1 MNDRNQNNNPGLPNN
16 SSNDDK
22 NKAQNLSNN
31 YLNSLKPSIGSQT
44 NKWMLNLK
52 EDLSKQLP
60 DLLPSVNSQE
70 LKITHDVIAN
80 KIFDQLSKYAFEFSK
95 DVANPEFKIST
106 ELPSRINLPHNV
118 VTIPGSKANFG
129 LQGHIY
135 TRQWSLVIRSI
146 PTKIKIYVVPTQYLI
161 RLSATPDE
169 FPAYIEFV
177 YNPSHENWQIEGEEL
192 HLDVLSTIGK
202 RLFAYYIQVIQGVC
216 DGSEKFYLKG
226 NKPDPVFV
234 NREIADSGPAFLS
247 PYENNNLLTS
257 NLPPNVVSPTTYSG
271 NANQPSHHLLSN
283 APSLPQ
289 SNMPQANMAQ
299 ANMPQA
305 NMPQANMPQSN
316 MAQANMPQANMP
328 QSNMPQSNMA
338 QANMPQSNMAQAN
351 MPQANMAQ
359 ANMAQANM
367 AQANMAQS
375 NMPQANMLQSNMPQ
389 SNMAQS
395 NMAQANMF
403 GQNIPGQSMPVS
415 PLTKSADVFVN
426 THNPNQEAMQQG
438 QNSLQGQG
446 AANVNGFSQGYQ
458 SVNPVNASAAN
469 NSRPNVTNVYAGVTG
484 LNNIGQSGQSG
495 HSLARLTEHSQMMFM
510 AVESM
515 NKELNLVINAL
526 TDITAEAM
534 AAQDMV
540 VAIKSLKCVNAL
552 KLQKEQFEKFTK
564 EWNDIINS

>member
-1 MNDRNQNNNPGLPNN
+1 MNDRNQSNNSGLPNN
-16 SSNDDK
+16 PNNDDK
-22 NKAQNLSNN
+22 NKAQNLSSN
-31 YLNSLKPSIGSQT
+31 YLNSLRPSIGSQT

-70 LKITHDVIAN
+70 LKISHDVIAN

-106 ELPSRINLPHNV
+106 ELPSRINLPNNV
-118 VTIPGSKANFG
+118 ATIPGSKANFG

-135 TRQWSLVIRSI
+135 TRQWSLIIRSV
-146 PTKIKIYVVPTQYLI
+146 PTKIKVYVVPTQYLI

-226 NKPDPVFV
+226 NKPEPVFV

-257 NLPPNVVSPTTYSG
+257 NLPPNVVTPTTYSG
-271 NANQPSHHLLSN
+271 NANQLPKHPQAN
-283 APSLPQ
+283 MPQANMPQANMPQANMPQANTPQ
-289 SNMPQANMAQ
+289 SNMPQANMPQANMPQANTPQANTPQSNMPQSNMPQANMPQANMPQ

-316 MAQANMPQANMP
+316 MP
-328 QSNMPQSNMA
+328 
-338 QANMPQSNMAQAN
+338 
-351 MPQANMAQ
+351 
-359 ANMAQANM
+359 
-367 AQANMAQS
+367 
-375 NMPQANMLQSNMPQ
+375 
-389 SNMAQS
+389 
-395 NMAQANMF
+395 QANMF
-403 GQNIPGQSMPVS
+403 GQNFFGQSMPVS

-426 THNPNQEAMQQG
+426 THNPNQSAPSNNQTDMQQG
-438 QNSLQGQG
+438 QNSFQGQ
-446 AANVNGFSQGYQ
+446 AAINASGFKQGYQQ
-458 SVNPVNASAAN
+458 SVNPINVSAQHNVTPNAS
-469 NSRPNVTNVYAGVTG
+469 NVYAGVNG
-484 LNNIGQSGQSG
+484 LNNAGQSGQSSQ
-495 HSLARLTEHSQMMFM
+495 SLARLTENSQMMFI
-510 AVESM
+510 AVESL
-515 NKELNLVINAL
+515 NKELNLMINTL

>member
-289 SNMPQANMAQ
+289 SNMPQANM
-299 ANMPQA
+299 
-305 NMPQANMPQSN
+305 
-316 MAQANMPQANMP
+316 
-328 QSNMPQSNMA
+328 
-338 QANMPQSNMAQAN
+338 
-351 MPQANMAQ
+351 
-359 ANMAQANM
+359 
-367 AQANMAQS
+367 
-375 NMPQANMLQSNMPQ
+375 LQSNMPQ

>member
-1 MNDRNQNNNPGLPNN
+1 MNDRNQSNNSGLPNN
-16 SSNDDK
+16 PNNDDK
-22 NKAQNLSNN
+22 NKAQNLSSN
-31 YLNSLKPSIGSQT
+31 YLNSLRPSIGSQT

-70 LKITHDVIAN
+70 LKISHDVIAN

-106 ELPSRINLPHNV
+106 ELPSRINLPNNV
-118 VTIPGSKANFG
+118 ATIPGSKANFG

-135 TRQWSLVIRSI
+135 TRQWSLIIRSV
-146 PTKIKIYVVPTQYLI
+146 PTKIKVYVVPTQYLI

-226 NKPDPVFV
+226 NKPEPVFV

-257 NLPPNVVSPTTYSG
+257 NLPPNVVTPTTYSG
-271 NANQPSHHLLSN
+271 NANQLPKHPQAN
-283 APSLPQ
+283 MPQANMPQANMPQANMPQANTPQ
-289 SNMPQANMAQ
+289 SNMPQANMPQANMPQANTPQSNMPQSNMPQANMPQANMPQ

-316 MAQANMPQANMP
+316 MP
-328 QSNMPQSNMA
+328 
-338 QANMPQSNMAQAN
+338 
-351 MPQANMAQ
+351 
-359 ANMAQANM
+359 
-367 AQANMAQS
+367 
-375 NMPQANMLQSNMPQ
+375 
-389 SNMAQS
+389 
-395 NMAQANMF
+395 QANMF
-403 GQNIPGQSMPVS
+403 GQNFFGQSMPVS

-426 THNPNQEAMQQG
+426 THNPNQSAPSNNQTDMQQG
-438 QNSLQGQG
+438 QNSFQGQ
-446 AANVNGFSQGYQ
+446 AAINASGFKQGYQQ
-458 SVNPVNASAAN
+458 SVNPINVSAQHNVTPNAS
-469 NSRPNVTNVYAGVTG
+469 NVYAGVNG
-484 LNNIGQSGQSG
+484 LNNAGQSGQSSQ
-495 HSLARLTEHSQMMFM
+495 SLARLTENSQMMFI
-510 AVESM
+510 AVESL
-515 NKELNLVINAL
+515 NKELNLMINTL

>member
-1 MNDRNQNNNPGLPNN
+1 MNDRNQSNNSGLPNN
-16 SSNDDK
+16 PNNDDK
-22 NKAQNLSNN
+22 NKAQNLSSN
-31 YLNSLKPSIGSQT
+31 YLNSLRPSIGSQT

-70 LKITHDVIAN
+70 LKISHDVIAN

-106 ELPSRINLPHNV
+106 ELPSRINLPNNV
-118 VTIPGSKANFG
+118 ATIPGSKANFG

-135 TRQWSLVIRSI
+135 TRQWSLIIRSV
-146 PTKIKIYVVPTQYLI
+146 PTKIKVYVVPTQYLI

-226 NKPDPVFV
+226 NKPEPVFV

-257 NLPPNVVSPTTYSG
+257 NLPPNVVTPTTYSG
-271 NANQPSHHLLSN
+271 NANQ
-283 APSLPQ
+283 LPKH
-289 SNMPQANMAQ
+289 PQ

-305 NMPQANMPQSN
+305 NMPQANMPQANMPQANTPQSN
-316 MAQANMPQANMP
+316 MPQPNMPQANMPQANMP
-328 QSNMPQSNMA
+328 Q
-338 QANMPQSNMAQAN
+338 ANTPQAN
-351 MPQANMAQ
+351 MPQANM
-359 ANMAQANM
+359 
-367 AQANMAQS
+367 
-375 NMPQANMLQSNMPQ
+375 PQANMP
-389 SNMAQS
+389 
-395 NMAQANMF
+395 QANMF
-403 GQNIPGQSMPVS
+403 GQNFSGQSMPVS

-426 THNPNQEAMQQG
+426 THNPNQSAPSNNQTDMQQG
-438 QNSLQGQG
+438 QNSFQGQ
-446 AANVNGFSQGYQ
+446 AAINASGFKQGYQQ
-458 SVNPVNASAAN
+458 SVNPINVSAQHNVTPNAS
-469 NSRPNVTNVYAGVTG
+469 NVYAGVNG
-484 LNNIGQSGQSG
+484 LNNAGQSGQSSQ
-495 HSLARLTEHSQMMFM
+495 SLARLTENSQMMFI
-510 AVESM
+510 AVESL
-515 NKELNLVINAL
+515 NKELNLMINTL

>member
-1 MNDRNQNNNPGLPNN
+1 MNDRNQSNNSGLPNN
-16 SSNDDK
+16 PNNDDK
-22 NKAQNLSNN
+22 NKAQNLSSN
-31 YLNSLKPSIGSQT
+31 YLNSLRPSIGSQT

-70 LKITHDVIAN
+70 LKISHDVIAN

-106 ELPSRINLPHNV
+106 ELPSRINLPNNV
-118 VTIPGSKANFG
+118 ATIPGSKANFG

-135 TRQWSLVIRSI
+135 TRQWSLIIRSV
-146 PTKIKIYVVPTQYLI
+146 PTKIKVYVVPTQYLI

-226 NKPDPVFV
+226 NKPEPVFV

-257 NLPPNVVSPTTYSG
+257 NLPPNVVTPTTYSG
-271 NANQPSHHLLSN
+271 NANQ
-283 APSLPQ
+283 LPKH
-289 SNMPQANMAQ
+289 PQ

-316 MAQANMPQANMP
+316 MPQANMPQANMP
-328 QSNMPQSNMA
+328 Q
-338 QANMPQSNMAQAN
+338 ANMPQAN
-351 MPQANMAQ
+351 MPQANMPQ
-359 ANMAQANM
+359 ANMPQANTP
-367 AQANMAQS
+367 QS
-375 NMPQANMLQSNMPQ
+375 NMPQANMPQANMPQANTPQSNMPQ
-389 SNMAQS
+389 SNMPQA
-395 NMAQANMF
+395 NMPQANMF
-403 GQNIPGQSMPVS
+403 GQNFSGQSMPVL
-415 PLTKSADVFVN
+415 PMAKSADVFVN
-426 THNPNQEAMQQG
+426 THNPNQSAPSNNQTDMQQG
-438 QNSLQGQG
+438 QNSFQGQ
-446 AANVNGFSQGYQ
+446 AAINASGFKQGYQQ
-458 SVNPVNASAAN
+458 SVNPINVSAQHNVTPNAS
-469 NSRPNVTNVYAGVTG
+469 NVYAGVNG
-484 LNNIGQSGQSG
+484 LNNAGQSGQSSQ
-495 HSLARLTEHSQMMFM
+495 SLARLTENSQMMFI
-510 AVESM
+510 AVESL
-515 NKELNLVINAL
+515 NKELNLMINTL